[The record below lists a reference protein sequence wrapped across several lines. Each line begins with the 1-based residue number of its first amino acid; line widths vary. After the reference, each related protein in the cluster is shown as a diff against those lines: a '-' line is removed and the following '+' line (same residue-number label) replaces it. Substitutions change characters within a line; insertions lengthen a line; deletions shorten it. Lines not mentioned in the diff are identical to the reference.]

1 MKMRDRAHAPAPD
14 TIAEAPS
21 EGSRQSQPQSD
32 DACSSDGAESPLE
45 ELKED
50 AQAQV
55 SVAGRTLVAADIF
68 KFVGLVAFFGI
79 MIVTVVLLWPFIG
92 EIFTEGGV
100 ERVTNDVREAGPA
113 GFLILLA
120 VQFLQIVVAF
130 IPGEVVQI
138 AAGMIYGPWIG
149 ALIIFVG
156 CLVSSTFIFLLVH
169 KLGAPFVQ
177 AMIPKGAL
185 EKFRAFERTGKLNG
199 LVFILFL
206 IPGLPKDVFTYLV
219 PLTDMR
225 LPTFVL
231 LSNVGRLPGILLS
244 TYAAAGLVSGD
255 VWESVAIF
263 AATAVVA
270 VVALIAYNRI
280 SKRID
285 RRCGRPETNA
295 LSPKIDE

>member
-1 MKMRDRAHAPAPD
+1 MTTDHHPDKHPA
-14 TIAEAPS
+14 I
-21 EGSRQSQPQSD
+21 D
-32 DACSSDGAESPLE
+32 DKLE
-45 ELKED
+45 EAIEHPVEALREE

-55 SVAGRTLVAADIF
+55 TVAGHSMTAADVF
-68 KFVGLVAFFGI
+68 KFAGLIAFFGI
-79 MIVTVVLLWPFIG
+79 MVAAVVLLWPLIG
-92 EIFTEGGV
+92 EVFTEGGV
-100 ERVTNDVREAGPA
+100 ERVTRDVREAGPA

-130 IPGEVVQI
+130 IPGEVVQV
-138 AAGMIYGPWIG
+138 AAGMIYGPWVG
-149 ALIIFVG
+149 ALIIFIG
-156 CLVSSTFIFLLVH
+156 CVISSAFIFVLVH

-177 AMIPKGAL
+177 AMIPAGAL
-185 EKFRAFERTGKLNG
+185 EKFRAFERTGKLNVV
-199 LVFILFL
+199 VFVLFL

-263 AATAVVA
+263 AVTALIA
-270 VVALIAYNRI
+270 VVALLLYGRI

-285 RRCGRPETNA
+285 AKHQAEG
-295 LSPKIDE
+295 K